1 MTVFFDVDDTVYSR
15 TNAFVEACARF
26 FRPPLED
33 PFTVFSCCNRRG
45 DEVFKASQ
53 TGEITMDEMVI
64 YRYCRGFADCSL
76 TLSPEDALALQRTY
90 EQVLTHITCSETML
104 SILRLCAARADK
116 VGLLT
121 NGPSWKQRGKI
132 RALGIEP
139 LFSPDMIIISGEVGC
154 DKPEPEIFRLAEN
167 RAGCAGRQILYV
179 GDAPEIDILP
189 AAAAGWRTVWFNRR
203 KMDHPLC
210 AATADYI
217 ADTEE
222 ELLALLPAALSE
234 A

>member
-104 SILRLCAARADK
+104 SILRLCAVRADK

-139 LFSPDMIIISGEVGC
+139 LFSPDMIIISGEVGWV
-154 DKPEPEIFRLAEN
+154 K
-167 RAGCAGRQILYV
+167 RADMPLSELSLEFLQILSSYFTV
-179 GDAPEIDILP
+179 LGGELP
-189 AAAAGWRTVWFNRR
+189 
-203 KMDHPLC
+203 L
-210 AATADYI
+210 
-217 ADTEE
+217 
-222 ELLALLPAALSE
+222 
-234 A
+234 